1 MDWYNTSLV
10 YTGGTAIKREYPLE
24 QFPVFHQAGS
34 LLPLYVSVEE
44 IGHGV
49 RPLIGS

>member
-10 YTGGTAIKREYPLE
+10 YAGGTAIKREYPLE